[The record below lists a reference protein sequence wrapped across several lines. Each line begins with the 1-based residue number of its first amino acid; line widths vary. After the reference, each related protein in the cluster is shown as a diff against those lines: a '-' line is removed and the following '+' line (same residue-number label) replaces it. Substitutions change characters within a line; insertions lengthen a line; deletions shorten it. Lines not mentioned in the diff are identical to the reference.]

1 MRNRIL
7 FVVVFCGLIASASAQ
22 SSFNRYNF
30 TAGGGLGIGRGD
42 VSAFVGISPFGVVGG
57 GKNFSRWF
65 GVDAEYM
72 YYDLDLKPSVMNNQG
87 LADASGHLHAI
98 SLDGIATAPFHL
110 GKWGAYGIF
119 GVGFYRRSVSLAHST
134 TTQGFFLCDPA
145 WIWWDIKCRLGV
157 PDPPKQA
164 LGSNSKD
171 AGGYNYGGGITRRLD
186 RFHNAKFFIEY
197 RYHKAYQSDVQ
208 TIVMPITAGVRW

>member
-1 MRNRIL
+1 LRNRIL
-7 FVVVFCGLIASASAQ
+7 LLFVFCGLVASAQ
-22 SSFNRYNF
+22 EQPKFNRYNF

-57 GKNFSRWF
+57 GKNFNRWF

-119 GVGFYRRSVSLAHST
+119 GVGFYRRSVSKPAYPLGPGT
-134 TTQGFFLCDPA
+134 DCQPA
-145 WIWWDIKCRLGV
+145 WIWWDITCTHNR
-157 PDPPKQA
+157 PDPPSQT

-186 RFHNAKFFIEY
+186 RYHNAKFFIEY